1 MGASDGKQDCLGK
14 IPRLA
19 ALPGVGAREGRAE
32 NAVLEQETRRKAGSP
47 LYTTGG
53 CSLTERSTPCWSR
66 R

>member
-32 NAVLEQETRRKAGSP
+32 NAVLEQRSP
-47 LYTTGG
+47 PEGGLSSLYYWR
-53 CSLTERSTPCWSR
+53 LQPH
-66 R
+66 